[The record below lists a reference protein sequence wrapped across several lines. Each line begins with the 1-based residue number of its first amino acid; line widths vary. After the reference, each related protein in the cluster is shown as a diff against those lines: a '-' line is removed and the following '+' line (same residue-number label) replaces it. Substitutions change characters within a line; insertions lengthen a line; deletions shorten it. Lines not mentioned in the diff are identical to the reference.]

1 MLREAVDTAAENPA
15 RFNLTMEEIQGRR
28 KWLDTQ
34 TRQVR
39 CKRARSGTSSK
50 ANCSWDDG
58 N

>member
-34 TRQVR
+34 TRQV
-39 CKRARSGTSSK
+39 GFVGK
-50 ANCSWDDG
+50 AAFYRMMV
-58 N
+58 